1 VICQESIGAVSLLKS
16 VVVVITEETL
26 HMPSDRKT
34 NLTLCGYTW
43 VDVYSTLN
51 RSIANGDMK
60 RAQRWAAELL
70 CSETGVS
77 RLEAELLAI
86 WAENVG
92 SSLARWPDIWLTAI
106 GSLRNEWIKSGG
118 DNQAFRNN
126 EAIRNTIAECV
137 AYLVVSSKHP
147 RPSLPKSTEVFKEAE
162 TVKSRLHG
170 GGAAP
175 DQVST
180 QRIWDSRED
189 APTLR
194 TLGNEL
200 ESAIRTAQ
208 TPRAL
213 FWHVWILT
221 LDSQKNRPV
230 MKERAPTHIQ
240 GKARKNL
247 TWFVFALLSDM
258 IDNGLDSGGCIKQTM
273 ECIKLVW
280 VRLGAKNRRDVLGTV
295 ITMLCE
301 RVKSLSIET
310 RKPQECL
317 DLRPIRTAIQDI
329 NTVYDEIANDMK
341 IVPVQGTTE
350 TSSPVTKAPGSKTS
364 RTKNVDK
371 QNTIKIVE
379 QSTAKMDKAYSVLR
393 KLYGMDEED

>member
-1 VICQESIGAVSLLKS
+1 
-16 VVVVITEETL
+16 
-26 HMPSDRKT
+26 MPSEKKN

-43 VDVYSTLN
+43 TDVYGTLN

-77 RLEAELLAI
+77 RLEAELLSI

-106 GSLRNEWIKSGG
+106 GVLRNEWIKSGG

-126 EAIRNTIAECV
+126 ESIRQTIAECV

-162 TVKSRLHG
+162 TVKTRLHS

-213 FWHVWILT
+213 FWLVWILT
-221 LDSQKNRPV
+221 LDSQKNRPI

-247 TWFVFALLSDM
+247 TWFVFAILYDM
-258 IDNGLDSGGCIKQTM
+258 IIHGLDSGDCLKQTM
-273 ECIKLVW
+273 ECIKMVW
-280 VRLGAKNRRDVLGTV
+280 VRLGAKNRREVLGTV
-295 ITMLCE
+295 ISMLCE
-301 RVKSLSIET
+301 RVKSLSIEI
-310 RKPQECL
+310 RKPQDCL
-317 DLRPIRTAIQDI
+317 DTRPVRAAILDI
-329 NTVYDEIANDMK
+329 DTSYDEISNDMK
-341 IVPVQGTTE
+341 IVPQNAVAQTKTPGTTKE
-350 TSSPVTKAPGSKTS
+350 
-364 RTKNVDK
+364 KNVEK
-371 QNTIKIVE
+371 QNAIKLIE
-379 QSTAKMDKAYSVLR
+379 NSTAKMDKAYSVLR
-393 KLYGMDEED
+393 KMYGMDEED

>member
-1 VICQESIGAVSLLKS
+1 
-16 VVVVITEETL
+16 
-26 HMPSDRKT
+26 MPSEKKN

-43 VDVYSTLN
+43 TDVYGTLN

-77 RLEAELLAI
+77 RLEAELLSI

-106 GSLRNEWIKSGG
+106 GVLRNEWIKSGG

-126 EAIRNTIAECV
+126 ESIRKTIAECV

-162 TVKSRLHG
+162 TVKTRLHS
-170 GGAAP
+170 GGASP

-213 FWHVWILT
+213 FWLVWILT
-221 LDSQKNRPV
+221 LDSQKNRPI

-247 TWFVFALLSDM
+247 TWFVFAILYDM
-258 IDNGLDSGGCIKQTM
+258 IANGLDSGDCLKQTM
-273 ECIKLVW
+273 ECMKLVW
-280 VRLGAKNRRDVLGTV
+280 VRLGAKNRREVLGTV
-295 ITMLCE
+295 ISMLCE

-310 RKPQECL
+310 RKPQDCL
-317 DLRPIRTAIQDI
+317 DTRPVRAAILDI
-329 NTVYDEIANDMK
+329 DTSYDEISNDMK
-341 IVPVQGTTE
+341 IVPQNAVAQTKTPGTTK
-350 TSSPVTKAPGSKTS
+350 V
-364 RTKNVDK
+364 KNVEK
-371 QNTIKIVE
+371 QNVIKSIE
-379 QSTAKMDKAYSVLR
+379 NSTAKMDKAYSVLR